1 MPHTCAFF
9 STSNSSAQPKTT
21 SPTAKAC
28 PPILIL
34 VEAGFLSLAD
44 DYMEGKLDL
53 HKHLV
58 RNEAATFFLRAHG
71 ESMLGAGIHDGELL
85 VVDGSLKEKGMSRLL
100 DISDHVLP
108 NWENVIARECKPWDR
123 DSLLATENFLSS

>member
-1 MPHTCAFF
+1 
-9 STSNSSAQPKTT
+9 
-21 SPTAKAC
+21 
-28 PPILIL
+28 
-34 VEAGFLSLAD
+34 
-44 DYMEGKLDL
+44 MEGKLDL